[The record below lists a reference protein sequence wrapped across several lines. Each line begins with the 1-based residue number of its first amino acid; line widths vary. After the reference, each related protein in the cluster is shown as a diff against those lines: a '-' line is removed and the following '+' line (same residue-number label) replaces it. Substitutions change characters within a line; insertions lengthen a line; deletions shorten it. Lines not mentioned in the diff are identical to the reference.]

1 MILGYNIQGG
11 MEGERKSSMVRNLP
25 HDHEY
30 LSLRQ
35 NMPVYLHYTL
45 CKRQITRINSAP
57 NVTQVRFLV
66 AGIVT
71 F

>member
-11 MEGERKSSMVRNLP
+11 MEGERKSSTVRNFP
-25 HDHEY
+25 HEY

-35 NMPVYLHYTL
+35 YMPVYLHYTL

-57 NVTQVRFLV
+57 NVTQVRFSV